1 MAEMQTK
8 TISFHE
14 VNSKYPTQ
22 SEIKVGVYALN
33 KLSGDWVRIPRDCFS
48 VPTSIYSVYAP
59 VSAFPGSASNP
70 YGEKYNDL
78 VKAKDILKADRYG
91 YDNDTI
97 GRALGLIKR
106 FLDKNAKL

>member
-78 VKAKDILKADRYG
+78 VKAKEIINENKWSGSGDELGKAIY
-91 YDNDTI
+91 
-97 GRALGLIKR
+97 LIKR
-106 FLDKNAKL
+106 FLDKNAKV

>member
-14 VNSKYPTQ
+14 VNSQYPTQ

-78 VKAKDILKADRYG
+78 VKAREIINENKWSGDGDELGKAIY
-91 YDNDTI
+91 
-97 GRALGLIKR
+97 LIKR